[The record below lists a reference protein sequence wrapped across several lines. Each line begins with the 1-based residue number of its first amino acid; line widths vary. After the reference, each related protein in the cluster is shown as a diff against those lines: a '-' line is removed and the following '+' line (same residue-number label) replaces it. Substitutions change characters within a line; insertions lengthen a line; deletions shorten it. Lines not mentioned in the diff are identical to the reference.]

1 MKTIKFLTLLSIATV
16 FILSGCSLFQRFSQ
30 EVNNISKLQF
40 KLDQVN
46 NFTLNSVKLSN
57 ISKVSDISAMDI
69 MSLTKAISNKYLPVN
84 FTLNVIASNPN
95 KVTSRTSTS
104 NDANNTSNFDAII
117 ENISWVLYIDN
128 VETVNGIVST
138 PIKVPNNS
146 SSTIIPVNINLDL
159 YKFFGD
165 KGLENIINMALAIGG
180 VKGSSSRLALKAK
193 PTIKI
198 GGFSIPYPNYITIV
212 NTEFRDK

>member
-117 ENISWVLYIDN
+117 ENISCKDHLQ
-128 VETVNGIVST
+128 
-138 PIKVPNNS
+138 
-146 SSTIIPVNINLDL
+146 
-159 YKFFGD
+159 KFD
-165 KGLENIINMALAIGG
+165 M
-180 VKGSSSRLALKAK
+180 RLADTNCGDISFHSLFDELSCK
-193 PTIKI
+193 
-198 GGFSIPYPNYITIV
+198 NL
-212 NTEFRDK
+212 